1 MRWQRLIREQ
11 AADAVFEP
19 EEHAIVPIRP
29 VSGSTSVLEDTS
41 QQIQIQKDD
50 LFITLLITV
59 QPEYLAAV
67 VRSLV

>member
-1 MRWQRLIREQ
+1 MRWQKLIREQ
-11 AADAVFEP
+11 ATDAVLEP

-29 VSGSTSVLEDTS
+29 VTDSTSGLEDTS

-50 LFITLLITV
+50 LFITLPITV
-59 QPEYLAAV
+59 QPEYLAAA